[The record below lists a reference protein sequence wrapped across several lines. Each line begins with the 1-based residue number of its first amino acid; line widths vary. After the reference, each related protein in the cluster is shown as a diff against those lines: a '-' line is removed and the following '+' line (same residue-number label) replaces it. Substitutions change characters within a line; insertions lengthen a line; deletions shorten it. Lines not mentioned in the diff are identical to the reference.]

1 MFKTYLLA
9 ENYNLNNKG
18 GIPQWI
24 NHLLLPC
31 LHPSSYAQ
39 WWRENELEGVEGVEW
54 SSEAELAMAI
64 PVVLY
69 LPSEIPKK
77 SKAIQK
83 EDSTLHATDK

>member
-1 MFKTYLLA
+1 M
-9 ENYNLNNKG
+9 
-18 GIPQWI
+18 
-24 NHLLLPC
+24 
-31 LHPSSYAQ
+31 
-39 WWRENELEGVEGVEW
+39 EGVEW

-69 LPSEIPKK
+69 LSEIPKK